1 MNDNKIMVV
10 DDEDIIL
17 ESINDFFD
25 DLNIITFNDPLK
37 ALKELENNFYDII
50 ITDYKM
56 PQINGLELLIEAK
69 KKSSYNFG
77 ILLTAYAE
85 KDLLEKFIN
94 KDLIKNII
102 EKPLKLNKLKEIINI
117 GIYECNNIKVK
128 ENEKKVLNA
137 LYDETQKELNLNLQN
152 IVGIKTTLKDLF
164 EKLKNISKTNESIL
178 ITGET
183 GTGKEV
189 IARAIHQMSLRSN
202 NAFIKI
208 NCGAIP
214 ENLMESELFGY
225 SKGAFT
231 GANIDKIG
239 KIELANK
246 GTLFLDEIGELKP
259 ELQTKLLHVIQEK
272 KIDRIGSNKIINVDF
287 RLICATNQNIESAI
301 NEKKF
306 RDDLYFR
313 ISTFHFTLPPLRE
326 RISDIELLTTNF
338 IKRYCKEL
346 GYREFSVCKE
356 AIKKLK
362 DYSWPG
368 NIREL
373 ENVIKRAILLNLD
386 SYHID
391 DDEFNYLFL
400 NKNQI
405 NINNVYIGA
414 LNIIIENMVKEKKNI
429 NTIEKELLKEILE
442 KFNNNVLEAVKVTGI
457 PKDRFYRVKKQ

>member
-1 MNDNKIMVV
+1 MIDNKIMVV
-10 DDEDIIL
+10 DDEEIIL
-17 ESINDFFD
+17 DSINDFFD
-25 DLNIITFNDPLK
+25 DLNIVTFNNPLK

-56 PQINGLELLIEAK
+56 PELNGLQLLIEAK
-69 KKSSYNFG
+69 KKASYNFG

-85 KDLLEKFIN
+85 KDLLEQFIN

-102 EKPLKLNKLKEIINI
+102 EKPLKLNKLKEIIKI
-117 GIYECNNIKVK
+117 AIDECNKIKEK

-137 LYDETQKELNLNLQN
+137 LYNETQSELNLNLEN
-152 IVGIKTTLKDLF
+152 IVGISTELKDLF
-164 EKLKNISKTNESIL
+164 DKLKNISKTNESIL

-189 IARAIHQMSLRSN
+189 IARAIHQMSLRN
-202 NAFIKI
+202 DKAFIKI

-214 ENLMESELFGY
+214 DNLMESELFGY

-272 KIDRIGSNKIINVDF
+272 KIDRIGSNKIIDVDF
-287 RLICATNQNIESAI
+287 RLICATNQNIETAI
-301 NEKKF
+301 NQKKF

-313 ISTFHFTLPPLRE
+313 ISTFHFELPPLRD
-326 RISDIELLTTNF
+326 RISDIELLVTSF

-346 GYREFSVCKE
+346 GYKEFTVSKE

-373 ENVIKRAILLNLD
+373 ENVIKRAILLN
-386 SYHID
+386 ID
-391 DDEFNYLFL
+391 NNNIDADEFNYLFL

-405 NINNVYIGA
+405 NINNIYSSA
-414 LNIIIENMVKEKKNI
+414 LNIIIDNMVKEKKDI
-429 NTIEKELLKEILE
+429 NTIEKELLKEILD
-442 KFNNNVLEAVKVTGI
+442 KFNNNVLEAVKMTGI
-457 PKDRFYRVKKQ
+457 PKDRFYRVKKL